1 VDTDAESSQVKQFRS
16 EPDPRQGGDAGG
28 IGDHPDAGRS
38 SDGRAQTGLD
48 PWNGNVY
55 HPGAATAVLL
65 EQPEAD
71 IQRDLGA
78 FTRTP
83 SFQLDNLQGFKEECN
98 RWQHCPPTMC

>member
-1 VDTDAESSQVKQFRS
+1 LLPKDDGSEVDTDAESSQVKQFRS
-16 EPDPRQGGDAGG
+16 EPDPRQGGDSGG

-38 SDGRAQTGLD
+38 SDGRALTGLD

-55 HPGAATAVLL
+55 QPGAATAVLL

-83 SFQLDNLQGFKEECN
+83 SFQLDNLQGEK
-98 RWQHCPPTMC
+98 